1 MKKGTTMRNM
11 KRFVSAFF
19 VFLMLFSMTSVA
31 VAAEDT
37 SADQNLTVELKMQ
50 IVSDAATSGELVQP
64 CGWGG
69 VAPQVT
75 KIEPYALGP
84 WDDGPNRFYFTLK
97 VTGYGHGRAFFDG
110 NPVDESK
117 YDYFIN
123 YGTTADGWYHRY
135 LIGPI
140 TEEGTYDFTV
150 TIKSIAPPYSEMTY
164 SCQLT
169 FTKKS

>member
-1 MKKGTTMRNM
+1 MRNM
-11 KRFVSAFF
+11 KRFVCAFF
-19 VFLMLFSMTSVA
+19 VFLMLFSMTSVSI
-31 VAAEDT
+31 AAEDM
-37 SADQNLTVELKMQ
+37 SADQNQTAELEMQ
-50 IVSDAATSGELVQP
+50 FVAGVATSVGLAQP

-75 KIEPYALGP
+75 KIEPYALKPLG
-84 WDDGPNRFYFTLK
+84 DGTNRFYFILK

-140 TEEGTYDFTV
+140 TAEGTYNFTV

-164 SCQLT
+164 SCPLT
-169 FTKKS
+169 FIEKS